1 MEHGSNRGFSSASL
15 RILRGG
21 CYQEAMPRSWVRIAH
36 RGASGSAPELTRAAF
51 DRALA
56 IGVDMI
62 EVDVQ
67 LTSDDH
73 PIILHDDTLDR
84 TTSGAG
90 PVRAQ
95 RWADIRKLDA
105 GSWFA
110 PEFADQRVLDL
121 AELLDLA
128 VGRVRMNLEIKA
140 PAEDWNVLIPRLLAE
155 VRNARMDESA
165 IISCFDVDALR
176 LVRAHDPEI
185 AVGVLWYL
193 PEWDEAFALV
203 DELRAHAIHPYLG
216 TTQAESLARAE
227 ERGIAT
233 YVWTVNEVDDMR
245 HVIDSGA
252 AGVMSDHP
260 ERFAAVEG
268 ECG

>member
-1 MEHGSNRGFSSASL
+1 
-15 RILRGG
+15 
-21 CYQEAMPRSWVRIAH
+21 MPRTWVRIAH
-36 RGASGSAPELTRAAF
+36 RGASGSAPELTRVAF
-51 DRALA
+51 DRALE

-73 PIILHDDTLDR
+73 PIIVHDDTLDR

-90 PVRAQ
+90 PVRSK
-95 RWADIRKLDA
+95 RWADIRILDA

-110 PEFADQRVLDL
+110 PEYADQRVLDL

-128 VGRVRMNLEIKA
+128 AERVRVNLEIKA

-155 VRNARMDESA
+155 VRNAKWEEST
-165 IISCFDVDALR
+165 IVSCFDADALR
-176 LVRAHDPEI
+176 LVRAHDAEI

-193 PEWDEAFALV
+193 PNWDEAFALV
-203 DELRAHAIHPYLG
+203 DELRAEAIHPYIG
-216 TTQAESLARAE
+216 TTHPDSLARAR

-233 YVWTVNEVDDMR
+233 YVWTVNEVNDMR
-245 HVIDSGA
+245 RMIDHGA

-260 ERFAAVEG
+260 ERFAAVDG
-268 ECG
+268 SSS